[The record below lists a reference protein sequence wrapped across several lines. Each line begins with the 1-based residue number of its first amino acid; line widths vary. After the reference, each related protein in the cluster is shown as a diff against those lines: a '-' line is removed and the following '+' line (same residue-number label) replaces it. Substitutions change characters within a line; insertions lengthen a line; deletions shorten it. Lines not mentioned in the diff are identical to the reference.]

1 LLGLPA
7 LGITDRN
14 SLAGIVRAHQRAADT
29 GVRLIIGCR
38 LDLTDSPPVL
48 VYPTDRPAYARLCR
62 LLTIGK
68 RRAGKG
74 GCTLAWPDLAAHA
87 DGLIA
92 VLLADAPDDTTTAA
106 LARLRADFPDRAYLA
121 LTVR

>member
-29 GVRLIIGCR
+29 GVRLVIGCR

-48 VYPTDRPAYARLCR
+48 VYPTDRPSYARLCR

-74 GCTLAWPDLAAHA
+74 ACTLAWPDLAAHA

-92 VLLADAPDDTTTAA
+92 VLLADTPAATASGATAQAAPNATAQ
-106 LARLRADFPDRAYLA
+106 
-121 LTVR
+121 